1 MASLFAGAPRKP
13 DHGGIQQHGM
23 AGMYTTLYSSEGK
36 EKRR

>member
-23 AGMYTTLYSSEGK
+23 AGMYTLYSSEGK